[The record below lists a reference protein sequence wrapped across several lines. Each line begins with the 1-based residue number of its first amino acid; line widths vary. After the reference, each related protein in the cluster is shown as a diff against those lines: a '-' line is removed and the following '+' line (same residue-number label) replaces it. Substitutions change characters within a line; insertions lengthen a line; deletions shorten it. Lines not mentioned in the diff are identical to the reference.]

1 MKIAC
6 YPGTFDP
13 LTIGHVDVAYRAR
26 KIFDQVII
34 LLAENSNKRSHFF
47 TFEERIEIAREV
59 FPEKDGFLVSST
71 KGLVVQKAK
80 ELGAIALIRGLRA
93 VTDYE
98 AEYQMHE
105 VNEYIEPSID
115 MIYLM
120 SHRVQAFV
128 SSSNIKEMFL
138 QGADIS
144 GLVPPAVL
152 EAMKK
157 KKIQNS

>member
-13 LTIGHVDVAYRAR
+13 LTIGHVDVAYRAK
-26 KIFDQVII
+26 KIFDKVII
-34 LLAENSNKRSHFF
+34 LLAQNSQKKNHFF
-47 TFEERIEIAREV
+47 TFEERIDLAKKV
-59 FPEKDGFLVSST
+59 FPVEDGFEVCST
-71 KGLVVQKAK
+71 TGLVVKKAK

-93 VTDYE
+93 ITDYE

-120 SHRVQAFV
+120 SHRIQAFV
-128 SSSNIKEMFL
+128 SSTNIKEMFL
-138 QGADIS
+138 QGEDIS
-144 GLVPPAVL
+144 DLVPPVVL

-157 KKIQNS
+157 KVAQE